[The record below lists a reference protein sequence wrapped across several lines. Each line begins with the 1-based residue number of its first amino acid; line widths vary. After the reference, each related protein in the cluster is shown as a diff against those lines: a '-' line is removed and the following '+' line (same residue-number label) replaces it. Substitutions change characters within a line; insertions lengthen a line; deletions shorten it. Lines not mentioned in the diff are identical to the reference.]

1 MKEIKGYALVGA
13 LSALIIYLVA
23 PNILGNRIEIIES
36 NQVTSKQT
44 DSNSYSKIFNKVNES
59 VVSIYTR
66 K

>member
-23 PNILGNRIEIIES
+23 PNILGNRIEIIER

-44 DSNSYSKIFNKVNES
+44 DSNS
-59 VVSIYTR
+59 
-66 K
+66 